1 MKKFIMILSL
11 LLAFT
16 ALVQAGVREDFK
28 EDVHRS
34 ASNYYAYPDKNLP
47 KLTPAPKGYVPFY
60 LDHYGR
66 HGSRWMMSRGQYE
79 YPVKQLE
86 KGERNGKL
94 TERGKY
100 ALSVLR
106 QLLNAS
112 TDRYG
117 ELTTKGAEQHRGIAR
132 RMFANFPEVFAG
144 NARIEA
150 RSSVAI
156 RCILSMQNETD
167 ALMSLNPKLRIN
179 TDASFADMVY
189 INCDDPR
196 TSALRAAGAPLVTS
210 YRNNHVHP
218 ENYLKNLF
226 TDSKFAADS
235 IDGSTLMTNM
245 FDVISNLQSHHEFEN
260 VNLYDLYSDDDI
272 YNLWSVNNVNWYIL
286 AGETPLTNCRVDYN
300 QVNLLHSFIASADS
314 AIASGKNCA
323 TLRFGHESVVM
334 PFSCLIGLNGA
345 DYHTTDL
352 ETLADHWQNYKIYPM
367 GSNIQMIFY
376 RKKGS
381 DDIILKVLLNE
392 HEATLPVKTDC
403 APYYHWKDVRAYFI
417 DKIAREPE

>member
-150 RSSVAI
+150 RSSVAYTLHPLNAERDRRAHVAQSQVAHQH
-156 RCILSMQNETD
+156 RC
-167 ALMSLNPKLRIN
+167 KLCRYG
-179 TDASFADMVY
+179 VY
-189 INCDDPR
+189 Q
-196 TSALRAAGAPLVTS
+196 LR
-210 YRNNHVHP
+210 
-218 ENYLKNLF
+218 
-226 TDSKFAADS
+226 
-235 IDGSTLMTNM
+235 
-245 FDVISNLQSHHEFEN
+245 
-260 VNLYDLYSDDDI
+260 
-272 YNLWSVNNVNWYIL
+272 
-286 AGETPLTNCRVDYN
+286 
-300 QVNLLHSFIASADS
+300 
-314 AIASGKNCA
+314 
-323 TLRFGHESVVM
+323 
-334 PFSCLIGLNGA
+334 
-345 DYHTTDL
+345 
-352 ETLADHWQNYKIYPM
+352 
-367 GSNIQMIFY
+367 
-376 RKKGS
+376 
-381 DDIILKVLLNE
+381 
-392 HEATLPVKTDC
+392 
-403 APYYHWKDVRAYFI
+403 
-417 DKIAREPE
+417 

>member
-1 MKKFIMILSL
+1 
-11 LLAFT
+11 
-16 ALVQAGVREDFK
+16 
-28 EDVHRS
+28 
-34 ASNYYAYPDKNLP
+34 
-47 KLTPAPKGYVPFY
+47 
-60 LDHYGR
+60 
-66 HGSRWMMSRGQYE
+66 
-79 YPVKQLE
+79 
-86 KGERNGKL
+86 
-94 TERGKY
+94 
-100 ALSVLR
+100 
-106 QLLNAS
+106 
-112 TDRYG
+112 
-117 ELTTKGAEQHRGIAR
+117 
-132 RMFANFPEVFAG
+132 
-144 NARIEA
+144 
-150 RSSVAI
+150 
-156 RCILSMQNETD
+156 
-167 ALMSLNPKLRIN
+167 
-179 TDASFADMVY
+179 
-189 INCDDPR
+189 
-196 TSALRAAGAPLVTS
+196 
-210 YRNNHVHP
+210 VHP
-218 ENYLKNLF
+218 ENFLKNLF